1 MSKAD
6 GKWDKDAFPKQ
17 LYEDNPDREPQ
28 WWHKKT
34 EYVKEFRTWSKQDLW
49 DYANNN
55 YNPYIESCQTP
66 KVDAV
71 MVEIFR
77 RYGIIYG

>member
-1 MSKAD
+1 MSLAD

-17 LYEDNPDREPQ
+17 LYEDNPDRESH

-49 DYANNN
+49 GYANEH
-55 YNPYIESCQTP
+55 YNPYLESCQTP